1 MEIQEIRKEINRI
14 IDSKK
19 EEIKL
24 KNEALFENFKHISK
38 SREEK
43 IISLDDL
50 YIQKGKLEDEI
61 YQLQEELENI
71 SMELENTAS
80 EVEGKLFESIGISCK
95 VRIKPL
101 FFKD

>member
-1 MEIQEIRKEINRI
+1 MDIKDIRKEINRI
-14 IDSKK
+14 VDSKK

-24 KNEALFENFKHISK
+24 KNKTLFENFKQISK

-43 IISLDDL
+43 IASLDNL

-61 YQLQEELENI
+61 YHLQEELENI
-71 SMELENTAS
+71 SMELEETAS
-80 EVEGKLFESIGISCK
+80 EIENKLFESIGINCQ

-101 FFKD
+101 SFKD